1 MCKFLKE
8 SKAYNNNNIIEAM
21 KEAFMSC
28 DRSLLTEEAIKEM
41 RLILEE
47 EEGEGEGEQLEDE
60 DIERLVNFFW
70 SPCRQTLFPYN
81 YCELYF
87 TKQCFEGW
95 IC

>member
-1 MCKFLKE
+1 MHKFLKE
-8 SKAYNNNNIIEAM
+8 SKAYNNNNITEAM

-47 EEGEGEGEQLEDE
+47 EEGEGEQLEDD

-70 SPCRQTLFPYN
+70 SSFSLIT
-81 YCELYF
+81 
-87 TKQCFEGW
+87 
-95 IC
+95 